1 MHGNTAPS
9 NPSNPINPTTPS
21 TIMLQRR
28 DSMSNLTRNASKFPT
43 AADNLIPIARRD
55 ATKIMDAANFS
66 DLTPQVGG

>member
-1 MHGNTAPS
+1 
-9 NPSNPINPTTPS
+9 
-21 TIMLQRR
+21 
-28 DSMSNLTRNASKFPT
+28 MSNLTRNASKFPT